1 MKIRILLLVL
11 TCSLVF
17 STVSCANSGDVSI
30 SDSTTQ
36 PSNTVLT
43 ETTSETSLALL
54 PSTKE
59 STTEPTTEEL
69 TTEEPTPVEST
80 TASTTEET
88 TTEEPT
94 TVESTTVE
102 STTIEPSITEPE
114 TTENVQPELADD
126 FVRQLVIRTSEFPTA
141 TAGSSLKMANLSADW
156 VNQVSISGFTDQDL
170 QNTVRMAYDELS
182 PDAQTHFDH
191 SFQNGVAEV
200 SMRLLQGDEAARKTL
215 QDAGGQLTP
224 VHMSAEHWQDY
235 IAIVLHL
242 IDE

>member
-11 TCSLVF
+11 TCSLIF

-30 SDSTTQ
+30 SDST
-36 PSNTVLT
+36 T

-59 STTEPTTEEL
+59 STTEET

-80 TASTTEET
+80 TAPTTEEA

-114 TTENVQPELADD
+114 TTENVQPVLADD
-126 FVRQLVIRTSEFPTA
+126 FVRQLVIRTLEFPTA
-141 TAGSSLKMANLSADW
+141 TAGSGLKMANLSADW